1 MFIAVTG
8 SDELNLLCCMFAK
21 KAGHCH
27 AIARVRNPSYSHEL
41 DFIKKQIGISAI
53 INPVMAAAKEISHLL
68 RFPGASKI
76 DTFAGGRVR
85 LIKFALTEQQGLDG
99 VAIHEIPTQLKS
111 DILVCAVERDGG
123 VIIPNGN
130 FVLQNGDQVTFLATQ
145 EKAHEF
151 FQRIHLPVR
160 PVRNA
165 FIVGGGAIAFYLSQ
179 ELLENHIRV
188 RIVERDPA
196 RCNVLAES
204 LPEAQILN
212 EDGSNRDFLLSEGLE
227 STEAFV
233 ALTNIDEE
241 NVLLTLFAK
250 KHSKGK
256 LVTKINRLE
265 FDDILAGLDLGS
277 IVYPKYMTCDYIVQY
292 VRALQNEAGSN
303 IKTLYRILDDRVEAL
318 EFTAFG
324 RKPEVRADGRKCRVA
339 EVARR
344 SDGAVTYSAVLPR
357 RAELPAEVSLTLT
370 EERGYA
376 GGAAI
381 DGPVKL
387 VCGVGRYTVGDWCR
401 NDALRTYSGAA
412 WYGRDFTLTK
422 KPAGRVTLDL
432 GEVVSTA
439 RVLVNGREAG
449 LRLTPPW
456 RFDVTGLLQEGANRI
471 EIRVCNTTANIF
483 LSSPTVY
490 RGGTKAGILGPVRI
504 EIAE

>member
-1 MFIAVTG
+1 MY
-8 SDELNLLCCMFAK
+8 D
-21 KAGHCH
+21 
-27 AIARVRNPSYSHEL
+27 
-41 DFIKKQIGISAI
+41 DFIRLGATERAFNGMVRKAEASGMKDYYLYTCVDAPRDGLYDAEWGGIRPVGFYVGGERREPAAQVVLKKGINEIVLHYDSFGTARFALRDGKADI
-53 INPVMAAAKEISHLL
+53 APETLAEAPLRMKFRGDRALLPFDSRKTADTRARFTFMAA
-68 RFPGASKI
+68 PG
-76 DTFAGGRVR
+76 
-85 LIKFALTEQQGLDG
+85 L
-99 VAIHEIPTQLKS
+99 
-111 DILVCAVERDGG
+111 
-123 VIIPNGN
+123 
-130 FVLQNGDQVTFLATQ
+130 
-145 EKAHEF
+145 
-151 FQRIHLPVR
+151 
-160 PVRNA
+160 
-165 FIVGGGAIAFYLSQ
+165 
-179 ELLENHIRV
+179 
-188 RIVERDPA
+188 
-196 RCNVLAES
+196 
-204 LPEAQILN
+204 
-212 EDGSNRDFLLSEGLE
+212 
-227 STEAFV
+227 
-233 ALTNIDEE
+233 
-241 NVLLTLFAK
+241 
-250 KHSKGK
+250 
-256 LVTKINRLE
+256 
-265 FDDILAGLDLGS
+265 
-277 IVYPKYMTCDYIVQY
+277 
-292 VRALQNEAGSN
+292 
-303 IKTLYRILDDRVEAL
+303 EAL

-344 SDGAVTYSAVLPR
+344 SDGAVTYRAVLPQ

-387 VCGVGRYTVGDWCR
+387 VCGAGRYTVGDWCR

-456 RFDVTGLLQEGANRI
+456 RFDVTGLLQKGANRI

-490 RGGTKAGILGPVRI
+490 RGDTKAGILGPVRI

>member
-1 MFIAVTG
+1 MGFYVGGERREPAPQVALKKGINEIVLHYDSFGTARFALRDGKADIAPETLAEAPLRMKFRGDRRCCRSTAGRRRIRGRG
-8 SDELNLLCCMFAK
+8 S
-21 KAGHCH
+21 
-27 AIARVRNPSYSHEL
+27 
-41 DFIKKQIGISAI
+41 
-53 INPVMAAAKEISHLL
+53 LL
-68 RFPGASKI
+68 RRAPG
-76 DTFAGGRVR
+76 
-85 LIKFALTEQQGLDG
+85 L
-99 VAIHEIPTQLKS
+99 
-111 DILVCAVERDGG
+111 
-123 VIIPNGN
+123 
-130 FVLQNGDQVTFLATQ
+130 
-145 EKAHEF
+145 
-151 FQRIHLPVR
+151 
-160 PVRNA
+160 
-165 FIVGGGAIAFYLSQ
+165 
-179 ELLENHIRV
+179 
-188 RIVERDPA
+188 
-196 RCNVLAES
+196 
-204 LPEAQILN
+204 
-212 EDGSNRDFLLSEGLE
+212 
-227 STEAFV
+227 
-233 ALTNIDEE
+233 
-241 NVLLTLFAK
+241 
-250 KHSKGK
+250 
-256 LVTKINRLE
+256 
-265 FDDILAGLDLGS
+265 
-277 IVYPKYMTCDYIVQY
+277 
-292 VRALQNEAGSN
+292 
-303 IKTLYRILDDRVEAL
+303 EAL

-344 SDGAVTYSAVLPR
+344 SDGAVTYRAVLPR

>member
-1 MFIAVTG
+1 MPLERTDMQLILFDPSRDAEVGAESAGAGSTQRIDLGGEWDFRLEPLLDNHFGDYQWPGTDEKISACIYDAEYERLGGEARKGRGRFTFGERFMLLGAVPA
-8 SDELNLLCCMFAK
+8 SVDERTVLDNLPGTASGVEAAGVRYDWQPYAFSWRWGVEGDFGHQGWHGL
-21 KAGHCH
+21 KAEM
-27 AIARVRNPSYSHEL
+27 YD
-41 DFIKKQIGISAI
+41 DFIRLGATERAFNGMVRKAEASGMKDYYLYTCVDAPRDGLYDAEWGGMQPVGFYVGGERREPAPQVALKQGI
-53 INPVMAAAKEISHLL
+53 NEIVLHYDSFGTA
-68 RFPGASKI
+68 R
-76 DTFAGGRVR
+76 
-85 LIKFALTEQQGLDG
+85 FAL
-99 VAIHEIPTQLKS
+99 
-111 DILVCAVERDGG
+111 RDG
-123 VIIPNGN
+123 
-130 FVLQNGDQVTFLATQ
+130 
-145 EKAHEF
+145 KAD
-151 FQRIHLPVR
+151 
-160 PVRNA
+160 
-165 FIVGGGAIAFYLSQ
+165 IAP
-179 ELLENHIRV
+179 ET
-188 RIVERDPA
+188 
-196 RCNVLAES
+196 LAEAP
-204 LPEAQILN
+204 LRMKFRG
-212 EDGSNRDFLLSEGLE
+212 D
-227 STEAFV
+227 
-233 ALTNIDEE
+233 
-241 NVLLTLFAK
+241 
-250 KHSKGK
+250 
-256 LVTKINRLE
+256 
-265 FDDILAGLDLGS
+265 
-277 IVYPKYMTCDYIVQY
+277 
-292 VRALQNEAGSN
+292 RALLPFDSR
-303 IKTLYRILDDRVEAL
+303 KTADTRARFTFTAAPGLEAL

-344 SDGAVTYSAVLPR
+344 SDGAVTYRAVLPR

>member
-1 MFIAVTG
+1 MLLGAVPA
-8 SDELNLLCCMFAK
+8 SVDERTVLDNLPGTASGVEAAGVRYDWQPYAFSWRWGVEGDFGHQGWHGL
-21 KAGHCH
+21 KAEM
-27 AIARVRNPSYSHEL
+27 YD
-41 DFIKKQIGISAI
+41 DFIRLGATERAFNGMVRKAEASGMKDYYLYTCVDAPRDGLYDAEWGGMQPVGFYVGGERREPAPQVALKQGI
-53 INPVMAAAKEISHLL
+53 NEIVLHYDSFGTA
-68 RFPGASKI
+68 R
-76 DTFAGGRVR
+76 
-85 LIKFALTEQQGLDG
+85 FAL
-99 VAIHEIPTQLKS
+99 
-111 DILVCAVERDGG
+111 RDGAA
-123 VIIPNGN
+123 
-130 FVLQNGDQVTFLATQ
+130 D
-145 EKAHEF
+145 
-151 FQRIHLPVR
+151 
-160 PVRNA
+160 
-165 FIVGGGAIAFYLSQ
+165 IAP
-179 ELLENHIRV
+179 ET
-188 RIVERDPA
+188 
-196 RCNVLAES
+196 LAEAP
-204 LPEAQILN
+204 LRMKFRG
-212 EDGSNRDFLLSEGLE
+212 D
-227 STEAFV
+227 
-233 ALTNIDEE
+233 
-241 NVLLTLFAK
+241 
-250 KHSKGK
+250 
-256 LVTKINRLE
+256 
-265 FDDILAGLDLGS
+265 
-277 IVYPKYMTCDYIVQY
+277 
-292 VRALQNEAGSN
+292 RALLPFDSR
-303 IKTLYRILDDRVEAL
+303 KTADTRARFTFTAAPGLEAL

-456 RFDVTGLLQEGANRI
+456 CFDVTGLLQEGANRI

>member
-1 MFIAVTG
+1 MY
-8 SDELNLLCCMFAK
+8 D
-21 KAGHCH
+21 
-27 AIARVRNPSYSHEL
+27 
-41 DFIKKQIGISAI
+41 DFIRLGATERAFNGMVRKAEASGMKDYYLYTCVDAPRDGLYDAEWGGMQPVGFYVGGERREPAPQVALKQGINEIVLHYDSFGHGAVRPARRCGGHRARDAGRG
-53 INPVMAAAKEISHLL
+53 PVADEVPRRPGAAA
-68 RFPGASKI
+68 
-76 DTFAGGRVR
+76 VR
-85 LIKFALTEQQGLDG
+85 QPE
-99 VAIHEIPTQLKS
+99 
-111 DILVCAVERDGG
+111 DGG
-123 VIIPNGN
+123 YAGAV
-130 FVLQNGDQVTFLATQ
+130 
-145 EKAHEF
+145 
-151 FQRIHLPVR
+151 HLY
-160 PVRNA
+160 
-165 FIVGGGAIAFYLSQ
+165 GGA
-179 ELLENHIRV
+179 
-188 RIVERDPA
+188 
-196 RCNVLAES
+196 
-204 LPEAQILN
+204 
-212 EDGSNRDFLLSEGLE
+212 GL
-227 STEAFV
+227 
-233 ALTNIDEE
+233 
-241 NVLLTLFAK
+241 
-250 KHSKGK
+250 
-256 LVTKINRLE
+256 
-265 FDDILAGLDLGS
+265 
-277 IVYPKYMTCDYIVQY
+277 
-292 VRALQNEAGSN
+292 
-303 IKTLYRILDDRVEAL
+303 EAL

-456 RFDVTGLLQEGANRI
+456 RFDVTGLLQKGANRI

-490 RGGTKAGILGPVRI
+490 RGDTKAGILGPVRI

>member
-1 MFIAVTG
+1 MYTQSITRNHRTAFILAIDGSGSMAESILFRGRCMTKAEAVATITN
-8 SDELNLLCCMFAK
+8 DLLFEL
-21 KAGHCH
+21 
-27 AIARVRNPSYSHEL
+27 
-41 DFIKKQIGISAI
+41 
-53 INPVMAAAKEISHLL
+53 
-68 RFPGASKI
+68 
-76 DTFAGGRVR
+76 
-85 LIKFALTEQQGLDG
+85 
-99 VAIHEIPTQLKS
+99 
-111 DILVCAVERDGG
+111 VER
-123 VIIPNGN
+123 
-130 FVLQNGDQVTFLATQ
+130 
-145 EKAHEF
+145 
-151 FQRIHLPVR
+151 
-160 PVRNA
+160 
-165 FIVGGGAIAFYLSQ
+165 
-179 ELLENHIRV
+179 
-188 RIVERDPA
+188 
-196 RCNVLAES
+196 
-204 LPEAQILN
+204 
-212 EDGSNRDFLLSEGLE
+212 
-227 STEAFV
+227 
-233 ALTNIDEE
+233 
-241 NVLLTLFAK
+241 
-250 KHSKGK
+250 
-256 LVTKINRLE
+256 
-265 FDDILAGLDLGS
+265 
-277 IVYPKYMTCDYIVQY
+277 
-292 VRALQNEAGSN
+292 
-303 IKTLYRILDDRVEAL
+303 
-318 EFTAFG
+318 
-324 RKPEVRADGRKCRVA
+324 
-339 EVARR
+339 ARR